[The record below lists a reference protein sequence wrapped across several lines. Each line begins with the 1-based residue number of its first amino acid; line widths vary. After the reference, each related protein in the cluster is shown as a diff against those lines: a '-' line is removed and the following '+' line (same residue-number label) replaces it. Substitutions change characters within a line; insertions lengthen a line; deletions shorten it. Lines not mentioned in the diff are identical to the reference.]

1 MLFWRLFDVIYENV
15 YVFNMYIM
23 FLIFLLKYV
32 SSILYILYEKVCL
45 MKFNN
50 KKSYL
55 YFGFDRLV
63 EGCLLRK
70 VIFVDGLKIK

>member
-32 SSILYILYEKVCL
+32 SSILYILYEIVCL
-45 MKFNN
+45 IKFNN
-50 KKSYL
+50 KKKL
-55 YFGFDRLV
+55 FNGNYFILV
-63 EGCLLRK
+63 L
-70 VIFVDGLKIK
+70 ID